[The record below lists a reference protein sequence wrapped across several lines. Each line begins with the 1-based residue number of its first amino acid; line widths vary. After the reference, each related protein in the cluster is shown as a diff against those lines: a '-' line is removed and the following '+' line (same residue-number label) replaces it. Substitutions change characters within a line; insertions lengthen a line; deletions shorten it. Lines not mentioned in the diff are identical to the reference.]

1 MTFSRCLIHCVCF
14 RDALFR
20 YPSPTTIQQRYCYPD
35 VGRAE
40 YKSRTGGALWTLCD
54 DRGKDDTEYRLLHVY
69 LSAKRAA
76 NQGVELSQSE
86 KDLARQQRLSAS
98 SPMAKK
104 SRHNRKSAGI
114 HNLERGPG
122 QQRVQPLHHQ
132 SSTNAMVS
140 TSTSMATPMHYGAAM
155 KVSSPSSLSPL
166 SFDRPQAA
174 AMASPSTPVHRG
186 RYGPAGRPYHHQY
199 QYPQY
204 PPDADQVFDD
214 PFRRALS
221 SDGAPPFVTP
231 LHGHRYGSYHQRASL
246 SDDDDSPYHHR
257 HKYASSNNEHHS
269 HGGQLGNA
277 DEWHRHDARQ
287 HQPRNLEH
295 PHLGQ
300 REQYLDDPRAH
311 PAGDD
316 PRAANHPW
324 AHDGANIFPSHA
336 SFPSEADD
344 GCHWQQQLWRE
355 KEVQRQE
362 SNILPGNGSLDSSV
376 AHGVLERSVSRH
388 PSLRQHRRSASDASS
403 CSDATSALI
412 GVTLDPAAWDAAAD
426 DDRDLLLS
434 SSSPSPS
441 RVLSRRLTR
450 VQRSLRDA
458 VLARHHPPEVRGRLV
473 TMVTSWAA
481 KLMLDPLAE
490 VKEDAVDVDGHESP
504 MLMTGGFDEHVAHQ
518 DVAGG
523 PDSV

>member
-1 MTFSRCLIHCVCF
+1 MSFSHCLIHPLYVCF
-14 RDALFR
+14 RDTLYR

-76 NQGVELSQSE
+76 NQGVELSQTE
-86 KDLARQQRLSAS
+86 KDQARQQRLSAS
-98 SPMAKK
+98 SSPMAKK
-104 SRHNRKSAGI
+104 ARHNRKSATI

-122 QQRVQPLHHQ
+122 QQRVQHLHHQ

-140 TSTSMATPMHYGAAM
+140 TSTAVATPMHYGTAM

-166 SFDRPQAA
+166 SFDRPPVPAL
-174 AMASPSTPVHRG
+174 ASPSTPVHRG
-186 RYGPAGRPYHHQY
+186 RYGPAGRPYHHQF

-204 PPDADQVFDD
+204 PTDAYQVFDD

-231 LHGHRYGSYHQRASL
+231 LHGHRYGSHHQRASL
-246 SDDDDSPYHHR
+246 SDEDDSPYHHR
-257 HKYASSNNEHHS
+257 HKYAASTSEHHAR
-269 HGGQLGNA
+269 GGQLGNA

-295 PHLGQ
+295 PRLGQ
-300 REQYLDDPRAH
+300 REQYLDDPRIH

-316 PRAANHPW
+316 PREANRPW
-324 AHDGANIFPSHA
+324 AHDGANICPAHA
-336 SFPSEADD
+336 SFPSDAED
-344 GCHWQQQLWRE
+344 GCDWQQMWRE
-355 KEVQRQE
+355 KPVQLEE

-376 AHGVLERSVSRH
+376 AQGVLERSVSRH

-434 SSSPSPS
+434 SSPS
-441 RVLSRRLTR
+441 RVLSRRLTK

-458 VLARHHPPEVRGRLV
+458 VLSRHHPPEVRGKLA
-473 TMVTSWAA
+473 TMVTNWAA

-490 VKEDAVDVDGHESP
+490 VKDDAGNEDGHESP
-504 MLMTGGFDEHVAHQ
+504 MLMPGAFDEHVAHE
-518 DVAGG
+518 DAAGG
-523 PDSV
+523 RDSG

>member
-1 MTFSRCLIHCVCF
+1 
-14 RDALFR
+14 
-20 YPSPTTIQQRYCYPD
+20 

-104 SRHNRKSAGI
+104 ARHNRKSATI
-114 HNLERGPG
+114 QNRERGPG
-122 QQRVQPLHHQ
+122 QQRVQHLHHQ
-132 SSTNAMVS
+132 SSTNAMVP
-140 TSTSMATPMHYGAAM
+140 TSTSMATPINYGTAT
-155 KVSSPSSLSPL
+155 KLSSPSSLSPL

-174 AMASPSTPVHRG
+174 ALASPSTPVHRG

-204 PPDADQVFDD
+204 PTDAYQVFDD

-231 LHGHRYGSYHQRASL
+231 LHGHRHGSYHQRASL
-246 SDDDDSPYHHR
+246 SDEDDSQYHLR
-257 HKYASSNNEHHS
+257 HKYASSTDEHHAR
-269 HGGQLGNA
+269 GGHIGNA
-277 DEWHRHDARQ
+277 DEWHRHDARHQ
-287 HQPRNLEH
+287 QPRNLEH
-295 PHLGQ
+295 PRLGQ
-300 REQYLDDPRAH
+300 REQYLDDPRAP

-316 PRAANHPW
+316 PRAANRRW
-324 AHDGANIFPSHA
+324 AHDGANICPAHA
-336 SFPSEADD
+336 SFRSDADD
-344 GCHWQQQLWRE
+344 GCHWQHLWRE
-355 KEVQRQE
+355 KEVQQQE
-362 SNILPGNGSLDSSV
+362 SNILPGNGSLDLSV
-376 AHGVLERSVSRH
+376 ARGVLEKSVSRH
-388 PSLRQHRRSASDASS
+388 ASLRHHRRSGSDASS

-412 GVTLDPAAWDAAAD
+412 GVTLDPAAWGAAD
-426 DDRDLLLS
+426 DRALS
-434 SSSPSPS
+434 SSSSSPS
-441 RVLSRRLTR
+441 RVLSRRLTK

-458 VLARHHPPEVRGRLV
+458 VLSRHHPPEVRGRLAA
-473 TMVTSWAA
+473 MVTSWAA

-490 VKEDAVDVDGHESP
+490 VKDDGGNDDGHESP
-504 MLMTGGFDEHVAHQ
+504 MLMTGVFDEHVAHQ
-518 DVAGG
+518 EVAGG
-523 PDSV
+523 PDSRFGLT